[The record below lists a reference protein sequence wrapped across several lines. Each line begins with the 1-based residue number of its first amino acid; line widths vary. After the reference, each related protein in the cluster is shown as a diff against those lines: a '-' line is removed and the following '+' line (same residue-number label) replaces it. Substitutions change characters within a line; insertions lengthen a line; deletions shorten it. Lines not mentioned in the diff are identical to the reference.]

1 MFQLLTKTIVSNV
14 GKNSLNNIFTNNS
27 FKNKRFFC
35 NVGKPIEINQL
46 KQSFSELLKLDY
58 KKTQEEGLPKNLL
71 DVQNDILK
79 SNEKELDTQTRMISS
94 IFLWRSLCFLNQ
106 TPNSMKKE
114 ELDKLWNLLNIDN
127 KDIIN
132 KHEYISIL
140 NHRIGIS
147 FTSRYLLPKLFE
159 DIKRV
164 VKEVKDANEN
174 NSTPISSL
182 LPLIN
187 IAFTSSAHL
196 SMWKEM
202 KYLGNEIS
210 LNKNEIF
217 ENIRNASYE
226 IDYLFDYTSIYHILN
241 LNNQQQQQ
249 QQQQQSTSL
258 LPLIIDTNKDSEP
271 INFEKFKT
279 FRVYDVESFSF
290 KNLTMKTEN
299 MSTETNE
306 KAMNEFNENKNQM
319 KNQKIDRN
327 GYFMTELS
335 NQPFILILGSSFKF
349 DICFDTN
356 LQMTHS
362 GVIDKDFKKV
372 QLYGTY
378 DEFDK
383 TKVESEYNL
392 EIDQNIVPDD
402 NEPFIQ
408 LKGTHRKIETRTNT
422 EKTIY
427 DMDVII
433 NLQRRKLL
441 HEVEVK

>member
-1 MFQLLTKTIVSNV
+1 MFKLFTKTIATSI
-14 GKNSLNNIFTNNS
+14 GNNRNIIFTNNL
-27 FKNKRFFC
+27 FKNQRFYC
-35 NVGKPIEINQL
+35 GIRKPIEINQL

-94 IFLWRSLCFLNQ
+94 IFLWRTLCFLNS

-127 KDIIN
+127 KDITN

-147 FTSRYLLPKLFE
+147 FTSRYLLPKLFD

-174 NSTPISSL
+174 NNSIPISSL

-187 IAFTSSAHL
+187 ISFFSSAHL
-196 SMWKEM
+196 NMWKEM
-202 KYLGNEIS
+202 KYLGDQIS
-210 LNKNEIF
+210 LNKNEI
-217 ENIRNASYE
+217 RSASFE
-226 IDYLFDYTSIYHILN
+226 IDYLFDYTSINHI
-241 LNNQQQQQ
+241 LNNQQQTT
-249 QQQQQSTSL
+249 TSL
-258 LPLIIDTNKDSEP
+258 LPLIIDLNKDSEKVD
-271 INFEKFKT
+271 IETFKT

-290 KNLTMKTEN
+290 KDLTMKTEN
-299 MSTETNE
+299 MSIETNK
-306 KAMNEFNENKNQM
+306 KAMAEFNENRNQM
-319 KNQKIDRN
+319 KNQKMDRN
-327 GYFMTELS
+327 GYFTTELS
-335 NQPFILILGSSFKF
+335 YPPFVLILGSSFKF

-356 LQMTHS
+356 SQMTH
-362 GVIDKDFKKV
+362 GGIIDKDFKKV

-392 EIDQNIVPDD
+392 EIDQTIVPDD
-402 NEPFIQ
+402 YESFIQ
-408 LKGTHRKIETRTNT
+408 LKGTHRKIETRTNS

-427 DMDVII
+427 DMNVII

-441 HEVEVK
+441 HEVETK

>member
-1 MFQLLTKTIVSNV
+1 MFKLITNRIIINSS
-14 GKNSLNNIFTNNS
+14 KNSLKNFSNS
-27 FKNKRFFC
+27 PYKNKRLFC
-35 NVGKPIEINQL
+35 SVGKPIEISQL

-58 KKTQEEGLPKNLL
+58 KKIQEEGLPKNLL
-71 DVQNDILK
+71 EIQNDILK
-79 SNEKELDTQTRMISS
+79 SNENELDTQTRMISS

-106 TPNSMKKE
+106 TPNTMKKE
-114 ELDKLWNLLNIDN
+114 ELDKLWNLLNIDS

-147 FTSRYLLPKLFE
+147 FTSRYLLPKLFD

-164 VKEVKDANEN
+164 VKEVKDSNLKKDDDN
-174 NSTPISSL
+174 NKTPISSL

-196 SMWKEM
+196 DMWKEM

-217 ENIRNASYE
+217 DNIRNAAFE
-226 IDYLFDYTSIYHILN
+226 IDYLFDYTSINHILN
-241 LNNQQQQQ
+241 LTNTQQT
-249 QQQQQSTSL
+249 TSL
-258 LPLIIDTNKDSEP
+258 LPSIIDTNKESEQVN
-271 INFEKFKT
+271 IEKFKT

-290 KNLTMKTEN
+290 KDLTMKTEN

-306 KAMNEFNENKNQM
+306 KAMTEFNENKNQM

-327 GYFMTELS
+327 GYFTTELS
-335 NQPFILILGSSFKF
+335 YPPFILILGSSFKF

-356 LQMTHS
+356 SQMTHS

-392 EIDQNIVPDD
+392 AIDQTIVPKDE
-402 NEPFIQ
+402 NESFIQ
-408 LKGTHRKIETRTNT
+408 LKGTHRKIETRINS

-427 DMDVII
+427 DMDVVI

-441 HEVEVK
+441 HEVKDSK

>member
-1 MFQLLTKTIVSNV
+1 MLKLFTKTIVANAS
-14 GKNSLNNIFTNNS
+14 KCSLNILTSNKIN
-27 FKNKRFFC
+27 NKRFFC
-35 NVGKPIEINQL
+35 SIGKPIEINQL

-58 KKTQEEGLPKNLL
+58 KKIQEEGLPKNLL

-114 ELDKLWNLLNIDN
+114 ELDKLWNLLNIEN
-127 KDIIN
+127 KDITN

-147 FTSRYLLPKLFE
+147 FTSRYLLPKLFD

-164 VKEVKDANEN
+164 VKEVKDSNEN
-174 NSTPISSL
+174 NGTPIQSL

-187 IAFTSSAHL
+187 IAFSSSAHL
-196 SMWKEM
+196 NMWKEM

-210 LNKNEIF
+210 LNKNEIL
-217 ENIRNASYE
+217 ENIRNASFE
-226 IDYLFDYTSIYHILN
+226 IDYLFDYTSINHILN
-241 LNNQQQQQ
+241 LNNQQT
-249 QQQQQSTSL
+249 TSL

-290 KNLTMKTEN
+290 KDLTMNTEN

-306 KAMNEFNENKNQM
+306 KAIAEFNENKNQM

-327 GYFMTELS
+327 GYFTTELS
-335 NQPFILILGSSFKF
+335 YPPFVLILGSSFKF

-356 LQMTHS
+356 SQMTHS

-392 EIDQNIVPDD
+392 EIDQTIIPDD
-402 NEPFIQ
+402 NESVIQ
-408 LKGTHRKIETRTNT
+408 LKGTHRKIETRTNS

-427 DMDVII
+427 DMNVII

-441 HEVEVK
+441 HEVEAK